1 MNAGILEKLKK
12 ESRSL
17 LSGMGISQKLTN
29 FIGLDIGSKH
39 FRAVRI
45 KKTGDEFLVQDKLI
59 GDIQD
64 LSQLSGKMNLSDKE
78 ELCVNL
84 NLEGIVIKRV
94 SIPMMPQEEI
104 ESALK
109 WELKEQVSFDI
120 DKAKIK
126 FNILGERETDDGAK
140 KIELVAFA
148 YQESDIGPKVRELNQ
163 IGLKVQNIM
172 PLDFA
177 LARYASNAKIAPQDE
192 KAAIVDIGSAKTLIT
207 IIQKDKVC
215 FTREIL
221 MGGDSFTD
229 AMTGVIVTDKG
240 RIELSGPD
248 AEKMK
253 IEQGISSDIRILGL
267 IRPVLEKLISQIKGS
282 LEYYEQRFHEDGIKK
297 IILAGNGARLK
308 GLKEYIT
315 KEAGIEVLAILPEE
329 AGAIGLAMSRSF
341 SMNMLPEEYKA
352 EDKKALKRFS
362 VTVVTFAL
370 GVIVLFSYSVLC
382 IKAIN
387 LKKGAEIQRQHWDN
401 LGELKLLKDKI
412 MAYSSVVG
420 AVSMDGVRAGR
431 IMKEISNMMISD
443 MALDRIAV
451 DIKEPNIKIGGVVSK
466 QDSLTSFMSKLE
478 SNTLFD
484 SVKLSFSEKNEAP
497 NGQDSVKFEIT
508 CNLRNK
514 RYE

>member
-1 MNAGILEKLKK
+1 MNKGILEKLKK
-12 ESRSL
+12 ESKSL
-17 LSGMGISQKLTN
+17 LSGMGISQKAAH

-59 GDIQD
+59 GAIED
-64 LSQLSGKMNLSDKE
+64 LSQLSGKMHLTDEE

-84 NLEGIVIKRV
+84 NLEGIVIKRA

-104 ESALK
+104 ESALR

-120 DKAKIK
+120 DKAKVK
-126 FNILGERETDDGAK
+126 FSILGERETEDGAK

-148 YQESDIGPKVRELNQ
+148 YQESDVGPKVRELKQ
-163 IGLKVQNIM
+163 IGLNVQSIM

-177 LARYASNAKIAPQDE
+177 LARYVSSVKIMPQDE
-192 KAAIVDIGSAKTLIT
+192 KIAIVDIGSAKTLIS
-207 IIQKDKVC
+207 IIEKDKVC

-240 RIELSGPD
+240 RMELSKPD

-253 IEQGISSDIRILGL
+253 IEQGISSDMRILGL

-282 LEYYEQRFHEDGIKK
+282 LEYYEQRFHDKDIKK

-329 AGAIGLAMSRSF
+329 AGAIGLSLSRDF
-341 SMNMLPEEYKA
+341 SLNMLPEEFRA

-362 VTVVTFAL
+362 VTVVTFAM
-370 GVIVLFSYSVLC
+370 GVIVLLSYALLC
-382 IKAIN
+382 IQAIN
-387 LKKGAEIQRQHWDN
+387 LKKGVEIQKQHWDN
-401 LGELKLLKDKI
+401 LGEIKLLKDKI
-412 MAYSSVVG
+412 MAYSSVVN
-420 AVSMDGVRAGR
+420 AVSRDGVQAGR
-431 IMKEISNMMISD
+431 IMKEISNMMLLD
-443 MALDRIAV
+443 MVLDRITV
-451 DIKEPNIKIGGVVSK
+451 DTKEPNIKIGGVVSK
-466 QDSLTSFMSKLE
+466 QDSLTSFMSNLE
-478 SNTLFD
+478 SNALFN
-484 SVKLSFSEKNEAP
+484 SVKLSFSEKNETP
-497 NGQDSVKFEIT
+497 DGEDSVKFEIT
-508 CNLRNK
+508 CNLRK
-514 RYE
+514 K